1 MGMVLL
7 PHSLRNQSPPDLFKL
22 RLDALRRRRRKRSTI
37 ANNRHVLGTFNHW
50 LHGHG
55 LDARTV
61 DRLAVEQYFDEILDF
76 YEVATARRHLTC
88 LRAAYRYAQVLG
100 EVSAD
105 PTATVVLP
113 RQPEVEPDVY
123 SGDELRALVDAVVDD
138 FEALQLR
145 LLMFTGCRRTECLRI
160 VYGDI
165 DIGREEI
172 RVLGKGDKLRMVP
185 LHPVVARA
193 LDMSNSPDRYV
204 LRAHR
209 SRRMGTATFNLRL
222 RALLDRA
229 GVDGGR
235 RPAHKF
241 RRTVAT
247 SLNEEGVRELVID
260 QILGWA
266 PSSIRGRYYTRI
278 SDRQKQDAIGRLYG
292 GEPFFNDT

>member
-1 MGMVLL
+1 MTDS
-7 PHSLRNQSPPDLFKL
+7 PTSLGAPQPLADVFQL
-22 RLDALRRRRRKRSTI
+22 RLDALKRRRRKRSTI
-37 ANNRHVLGTFNHW
+37 ADNRRVLECFSKW
-50 LHGHG
+50 LSARQ

-61 DRLAVEQYFDEILDF
+61 HRVVVEEYFDEILDF

-123 SGDELRALVDAVVDD
+123 SGDELRALVAAVANE

-145 LLMFTGCRRTECLRI
+145 LLMFTGCRRSECLGIR
-160 VYGDI
+160 YGDI
-165 DIGREEI
+165 DIACEEI

-185 LHPVVARA
+185 LHPIVARA
-193 LDMSNSPDRYV
+193 LDMTNRQDRYL
-204 LRAHR
+204 LRAHE

-229 GVDGGR
+229 DVDGGR

-292 GEPFFNDT
+292 GELFFSDT